1 MKEVSNLKK
10 TIALFISTLLLINL
24 VFSNA
29 VFAAGVLTI
38 DETENT
44 GSKLAYKVG
53 ETIDIKG
60 TCTPGKD
67 VVIRVYDKNGAL
79 VFVETVLASD
89 TIPAGEVNTYV
100 FNATTI
106 PETYTSSLVT
116 WKIVISSPGATNIER
131 DITIGEGTSNT
142 TPGRGG
148 GGGNRGGSTPSVDW
162 TDSKDKIADKIKDIK
177 TEDNAEKAIE
187 DITNKTEEKEKE
199 KEETRQKIVETT
211 ETMAANISAKTVR
224 SSSNKLRVDKSV
236 INADDLA
243 KVDKTIAALQA
254 ALVKNKLEL
263 NRQIF
268 KELVL
273 KVKFDSKKEASIVI
287 TQEIIDLL
295 KQIDILTISSDDYK
309 VSYRVVELINL
320 LGEQESV
327 EIKLNKSVAVSN
339 KDDKSVMK
347 LGVSF
352 DTNKSKTV
360 KISFDGIKGDTTYMA
375 VVDENGKP
383 VGGKYNPMTGCIE
396 AKISESGIYSVVYN
410 EKDFTDIKGKSAD
423 MQKAIKKLASVG
435 VIEGT
440 SATEFAPDDS
450 ISRAELAALVLRVV
464 DKLDPNAD
472 GRFTDVKKTHWY
484 FGTAGSAK
492 NEGIVNGFE
501 DNTFRANL
509 VITRD
514 QILAIS
520 ARVLKNEMRYITPEN
535 PNEYLTYADNAS
547 IPDWARNDI
556 ALATMADLVVKST
569 DNKFNSSSDMTRGD
583 AAIIIMRLFEKLW

>member
-1 MKEVSNLKK
+1 MKKI
-10 TIALFISTLLLINL
+10 IALMISTLLLMNI
-24 VFSNA
+24 VFSTA

-38 DETENT
+38 DETETT

-53 ETIDIKG
+53 DTINIKG

-67 VVIRVYDKNGAL
+67 VVMRVYDKNGAL

-89 TIPAGEVNTYV
+89 TVSYDDDENTFV
-100 FNATTI
+100 FNTTII
-106 PETYTSSLVT
+106 PETYTSSQVT
-116 WKIVISSPGATNIER
+116 WKVVLSSPGAANIER
-131 DITIGEGTSNT
+131 NITIGEGT
-142 TPGRGG
+142 TPSINHSSGG
-148 GGGNRGGSTPSVDW
+148 GGGYTPSVDW
-162 TDSKDKIADKIKDIK
+162 TDKKETIANQIKNVD
-177 TEDNAEKAIE
+177 TEKEAEKAIE
-187 DITNKTEEKEKE
+187 NITEKTKEEELKE
-199 KEETRQKIVETT
+199 EETRQTIAETT

-236 INADDLA
+236 INASDLA
-243 KVDKTIAALQA
+243 KVDKTMAALQS
-254 ALVKNKLEL
+254 ALSKNKLEL
-263 NRQIF
+263 NRQLF

-287 TQEIIDLL
+287 THEITDLL
-295 KQIDILTISSDDYK
+295 KQIDILTISSDNYK
-309 VSYRVVELINL
+309 VSYRVTELIDL

-327 EIKLNKSVAVSN
+327 EIKLNKPVATTDKN
-339 KDDKSVMK
+339 DKSVTK
-347 LGVSF
+347 LGVTF
-352 DTNKSKTV
+352 DTDKTKTV
-360 KISFDGIKGDTTYMA
+360 KVSFAGIKGDTTYMA
-375 VVDENGKP
+375 VVDENGNP
-383 VGGKYNPMTGCIE
+383 VGGKYNPLTGCIE
-396 AKISESGIYSVVYN
+396 AKISESGVYSVVYN

-440 SATEFAPDDS
+440 SATEFSPDDS
-450 ISRAELAALVLRVV
+450 ISRAELAALVLRVIE
-464 DKLDPNAD
+464 KLDPNAD
-472 GRFTDVKKTHWY
+472 GKFVDVKKTHWY

-492 NEGIVNGFE
+492 KEGIVNGFE
-501 DNTFRANL
+501 DNTFRADL

-535 PNEYLTYADNAS
+535 PNEYLTYADSAS
-547 IPDWARNDI
+547 IPDWAKSDI